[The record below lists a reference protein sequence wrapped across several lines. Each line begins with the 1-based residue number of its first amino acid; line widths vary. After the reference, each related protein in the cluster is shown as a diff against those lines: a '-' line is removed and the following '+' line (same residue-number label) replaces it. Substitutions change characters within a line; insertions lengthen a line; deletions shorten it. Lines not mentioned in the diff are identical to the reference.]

1 MGHGQAPTGG
11 AGSQCRPARTREAS
25 GTLLWGDKHWG
36 KMAAE
41 GIESCDHPARLAVK
55 HCGEAS
61 QATSGR
67 AFREG
72 DLGRLSEHRALQT
85 IHYPNLHP

>member
-11 AGSQCRPARTREAS
+11 GGEPVPPGQDERSFR
-25 GTLLWGDKHWG
+25 TLLWGTN
-36 KMAAE
+36 
-41 GIESCDHPARLAVK
+41 IRARWLPRASKAVTTQRDLLS

-67 AFREG
+67 VFREG
-72 DLGRLSEHRALQT
+72 DLGRLSEL
-85 IHYPNLHP
+85 YLHLNILVSFI